1 MLRAQQLLLM
11 VTQQETPAQS
21 PRKLIVDFHGFSV
34 EIKST
39 YTVLRFPPTSTAN
52 QTHPSPHRIHVSTS
66 GLQTGSHQTDAVQSH
81 NLRSASPTIISLM
94 RT

>member
-11 VTQQETPAQS
+11 AQS
-21 PRKLIVDFHGFSV
+21 PQKQIVDLHGFSV

-39 YTVLRFPPTSTAN
+39 YTVLHFPPTSTVK
-52 QTHPSPHRIHVSTS
+52 QTHPSAHRIHLSTS
-66 GLQTGSHQTDAVQSH
+66 GLQTGSHQTDAGQSR
-81 NLRSASPTIISLM
+81 NLRWASPMIISLL